1 MLSLTIVIIVFNI
14 SLGASILSQ
23 ARRDFDAIIF
33 FFITLAFSLLSLA
46 NYFSLT
52 PDLPK
57 ALYWIRIE
65 MFLAAWHTFFFLI
78 FVHTFTKRNFPY
90 TKKRA
95 LAFVLP
101 FLCVLIISLT
111 PYLFSGVRIDED
123 GMVVM
128 TTGLLFPVYA
138 LWLFGTMYLSI
149 FALVRKYKESE
160 GVVRSQWKYMLIGTV
175 STYLPLVIFNF
186 IFSAFLHNTSFV
198 PYTPLYSIPIVVATA
213 YAIVKHNIFNIKML
227 ATQAF
232 VTIICVLYLAKVIIA
247 DSMTERFVD
256 GAILIFTAFFG
267 LLLIRSVKQEVRARE
282 EIKVLAD
289 KLAVTNTAL
298 EKTNERLRIMDQRKS
313 EFVSIAS
320 HQLRTP
326 ITAIK
331 GYSSMLLEDSFG
343 TLPDEAR
350 APIDKIFR
358 SSSRLAEMVTDFLNV
373 SKIEQGTMT
382 YTFTT
387 VDVGAMIADMGEDF
401 AQVAKNKKLKFT
413 VRVPKKDKF
422 IATADEGKIR
432 QIFSNL
438 IDNSIKYT
446 PKGSVE
452 VAVARDEERGMIIVN
467 IKDTGI
473 GLSQDD
479 IHHLF
484 GKFTR
489 GSGGQKQNTEGSGLG
504 LYVAKSM
511 LEAQKGNIWVDSEG
525 AGKGS
530 TFFVELRAE

>member
-1 MLSLTIVIIVFNI
+1 MSGRLEGDVRYLETVF
-14 SLGASILSQ
+14 
-23 ARRDFDAIIF
+23 
-33 FFITLAFSLLSLA
+33 
-46 NYFSLT
+46 
-52 PDLPK
+52 K
-57 ALYWIRIE
+57 ALQR
-65 MFLAAWHTFFFLI
+65 
-78 FVHTFTKRNFPY
+78 
-90 TKKRA
+90 
-95 LAFVLP
+95 VLK
-101 FLCVLIISLT
+101 S
-111 PYLFSGVRIDED
+111 
-123 GMVVM
+123 
-128 TTGLLFPVYA
+128 
-138 LWLFGTMYLSI
+138 
-149 FALVRKYKESE
+149 
-160 GVVRSQWKYMLIGTV
+160 
-175 STYLPLVIFNF
+175 
-186 IFSAFLHNTSFV
+186 
-198 PYTPLYSIPIVVATA
+198 
-213 YAIVKHNIFNIKML
+213 
-227 ATQAF
+227 
-232 VTIICVLYLAKVIIA
+232 
-247 DSMTERFVD
+247 
-256 GAILIFTAFFG
+256 
-267 LLLIRSVKQEVRARE
+267 
-282 EIKVLAD
+282 LAD
-289 KLAVTNTAL
+289 KLAETNTAL

-331 GYSSMLLEDSFG
+331 GYSSMLLEDSYG
-343 TLPDEAR
+343 KLPEEAR
-350 APIDKIFR
+350 VPIEKIFR

-373 SKIEQGTMT
+373 SKIEQGTMS
-382 YTFTT
+382 YTFTS
-387 VDVGAMIADMGEDF
+387 VDVGAMIADLGEDF
-401 AQVAKNKKLKFT
+401 AQVAKNKKLKFA

-489 GSGGQKQNTEGSGLG
+489 GSGGQKQNTDGSGLG

-525 AGKGS
+525 AGRGS